1 MEIVPLVGMLWSMPA
16 GPVSFSFLSEVIRS
30 KGQTRKACTSEQS
43 HIPAGGRRRW
53 QRWKAKKTNEG
64 DTPARFFPTR
74 KNFSV
79 KREGSDRG
87 HKETFADKLESQQ
100 ARQQTLRHCTSNL
113 PHMSGQ
119 SRDRKEKRG

>member
-1 MEIVPLVGMLWSMPA
+1 MACGIEIVPLVGMLWPMPA
-16 GPVSFSFLSEVIRS
+16 GPVSFSFLSEVIRT

-74 KNFSV
+74 KNFS
-79 KREGSDRG
+79 
-87 HKETFADKLESQQ
+87 ETFADKLESQQ

-113 PHMSGQ
+113 PQMSGQ